1 MMRNKTKEPTAV
13 QWLMEQITYTNEFG
27 CVYNSFVEYEDLS
40 RYFAQAKEMEA
51 NQHNELIEK
60 SYKEGSDYTINLMEK
75 IAREKLDG
83 M

>member
-1 MMRNKTKEPTAV
+1 MNKTKEPTAV
-13 QWLMEQITYTNEFG
+13 QWLIEHLNLDKTSPNYNQYTI
-27 CVYNSFVEYEDLS
+27 DKAL
-40 RYFAQAKEMEA
+40 EMEA

-60 SYKEGSDYTINLMEK
+60 SYKAGSDDTIKLMEK

>member
-1 MMRNKTKEPTAV
+1 MMKNNMEKQTAV
-13 QWLMEQITYTNEFG
+13 EWLIEHLNLDKTSPNYNQYTI
-27 CVYNSFVEYEDLS
+27 DKAL
-40 RYFAQAKEMEA
+40 EMEA
-51 NQHNELIEK
+51 KQHNELIVK